1 MKTMKLFPCRFKKI
15 GWLIFIPSL
24 CLGILYLIFSTSLEI
39 QGVHI
44 PVVYNSGLIFGIGG
58 EQGFFKTAEV
68 DWLMNLLG
76 ILIIIG
82 GILVGF
88 SAEKNEDE
96 YINFLRL
103 KSVFWSLKISYLI
116 VLILF
121 LTIYGMAFFNVMI
134 LSMYLPLVLYVFK
147 FNYLLS
153 RK

>member
-1 MKTMKLFPCRFKKI
+1 MKNLKLLPNRCKKV

-96 YINFLRL
+96 YISSLRL
-103 KSVFWSLKISYLI
+103 QSVLWSLAVSYAV

-121 LTIYGMAFFNVMI
+121 LTVFGSVFFTVMVI
-134 LSMYLPLVLYVFK
+134 AMYLPLILYIFR
-147 FNYLLS
+147 FEYLLK
-153 RK
+153 R

>member
-1 MKTMKLFPCRFKKI
+1 MSEL
-15 GWLIFIPSL
+15 
-24 CLGILYLIFSTSLEI
+24 STPYFYY
-39 QGVHI
+39 V
-44 PVVYNSGLIFGIGG
+44 
-58 EQGFFKTAEV
+58 
-68 DWLMNLLG
+68 
-76 ILIIIG
+76 
-82 GILVGF
+82 
-88 SAEKNEDE
+88 EDE

>member
-1 MKTMKLFPCRFKKI
+1 MKNLKLLPNRCKKV

-24 CLGILYLIFSTSLEI
+24 IWGLIMIIFEI
-39 QGVHI
+39 NFEDFKIHL
-44 PVVYNSGLIFGIGG
+44 PVFFNSGLFS
-58 EQGFFKTAEV
+58 ESGFFQIAKV
-68 DWLMNLLG
+68 DWVTNLTGL
-76 ILIIIG
+76 LIIIG
-82 GILVGF
+82 GLLVGF
-88 SAEKNEDE
+88 SNEKNEDE

-103 KSVFWSLKISYLI
+103 KSVFWSLMMSYLI